1 MTAEERFEAT
11 EPYME
16 EFKEKRIQRKTAP
29 HNVPIA
35 VFNDASGTIQSLVN
49 EVSMQHSVTIDDL
62 ADIWPGQSPSQ
73 SHRYRGT
80 VDRRPQ

>member
-1 MTAEERFEAT
+1 MPRLKINQLPKHYRQEWDTMTADERFDIT

-49 EVSMQHSVTIDDL
+49 EASAQ
-62 ADIWPGQSPSQ
+62 
-73 SHRYRGT
+73 
-80 VDRRPQ
+80 